1 MIVIVGFIV
10 TLIGLIGYSLISE
23 SRFSDEKILSSIVNF
38 YMIVCFTL
46 FVHMYT
52 HLYGVNH
59 LFVELFFGISMIL
72 AAVYLIYANFIK
84 FKVKGTYNYFE
95 GHIDLSRLKNGA
107 IYASVIWLI
116 GKELTFAKVQPF
128 MIPGLVLLPVF
139 FVLVY
144 PILVIRELRVFFF
157 HENISSIVSNSFLVV
172 LFSGVAIIS
181 MSLSNSAYIPIES
194 LAAITALYF
203 ILKMSKTFEP
213 FIGEQPAKI

>member
-1 MIVIVGFIV
+1 MIVMVGVVV
-10 TLIGLIGYSLISE
+10 TLIGLVGYSLISE
-23 SRFSDEKILSSIVNF
+23 KKSNDEKILSSVVNF

-52 HLYGVNH
+52 QFYGMDH
-59 LFVELFFGISMIL
+59 LFVELFFGISMII
-72 AAVYLIYANFIK
+72 AAIYLMSVNFFR
-84 FKVKGTYNYFE
+84 FKVDLGNYRHFE
-95 GHIDLSRLKNGA
+95 THVDCSRLVNGT

-116 GKELTFAKVQPF
+116 GKELTFVKVQPF
-128 MIPGLVLLPVF
+128 MIPGLILLPVF

-144 PILVIRELRVFFF
+144 PVLVVRELRLFFL

-172 LFSGVAIIS
+172 LFSGIAIIS

-203 ILKMSKTFEP
+203 ILKMSKSLEP
-213 FIGEQPAKI
+213 FIE